1 MFKSKFGNLL
11 KVLSLLL
18 IFIFSIACKIKAQE
32 HFGGKITDTKGQ
44 AVAFAHIQLDKTGIG
59 TVSNKN
65 GDFKLRIP
73 HHIKVRTVNISSIG
87 YLPTSAELSSSN
99 QVIVLREDVRILK
112 EVTITPR
119 DYARE
124 LVEKAISR
132 IPDNYPVKAEMHTGF
147 LREKVWWEGH
157 ANAPAYLAESVL
169 KSNKQSYTDKH
180 EHGEVKLL
188 EGRKYEGEGLDTLT
202 SRIQGGAHHTHRFD
216 AVARREAF
224 LSHPDSYIYEITD
237 TTRLQNQDVFIVSF
251 KRKNNHGLV
260 YIIDSSFA
268 IIQVDFHYAE
278 FSSFS
283 LRDIGRKFLDYRASY
298 YLAEDGRYRLKHTDY
313 TTAFDRGKQ
322 QFVLHSEY
330 STTNISPEYEKIPY
344 LDRIHFGDI
353 LLQKTG
359 EYNPNFWKDYNIV
372 TADAEVD
379 SLFSLSVKLADRE
392 KSSQTSTGK
401 ARKITNTIFRL
412 SFSYELAYIPL
423 HIQNCA
429 YDLNVT
435 DINISGNS
443 GNQMIS
449 TYGIVSAIY
458 YRLKKDFSLGIKI
471 TDGFTKSR
479 VKSVDLAILKDININ
494 PAGRPIYITP
504 GLQAGYLTIRHFQ
517 KEYSFEN
524 SFNINKKFDSG
535 KMDIYL
541 QATGLRVQPTISIGI
556 EKNHRWQFMLTA
568 GYNIMLTYQ
577 QGLFLDETDQFF
589 LRQKKAFVKAFV
601 KDGRHGLTIHDNR
614 RLLRSNL
621 NFAIGVRL
629 RF

>member
-132 IPDNYPVKAEMHTGF
+132 IPDNYPAKAEMHTGF

-157 ANAPAYLAESVL
+157 AQTPVYIAESVL
-169 KSNKQSYTDKH
+169 RSAKEPYTEKH
-180 EHGEVKLL
+180 DHGIVKLL
-188 EGRKYEGEGLDTLT
+188 EGRKYEGKALDTL
-202 SRIQGGAHHTHRFD
+202 SYRIIGSAHHAHSFD

-224 LSHPDSYIYEITD
+224 LSNPNAYIYEITD
-237 TTRLQNQDVFIVSF
+237 TTRLQNQEVFIVSF
-251 KRKNNHGLV
+251 KKKRNHGHV

-268 IIQVDFHYAE
+268 IIQVNFHYKE

-283 LRDIGRKFLDYRASY
+283 FWDIGRKFMDYTTSY
-298 YLAEDGRYRLKHTDY
+298 YLAEDGRYRLKYTNY
-313 TTAFDRGKQ
+313 TTEFDRGKQ
-322 QFVLHSEY
+322 PFVLHSEY
-330 STTNISPEYEKIPY
+330 STTHISSEYEYIPY
-344 LDRIHFGDI
+344 LDRIQSGEI

-359 EYNPNFWKDYNIV
+359 EHDPDFWKDYNISIPD
-372 TADAEVD
+372 TKAD
-379 SLFSLSVKLADRE
+379 SLFRLSEKFANPKTSLQA
-392 KSSQTSTGK
+392 STGK
-401 ARKITNTIFRL
+401 SQKIIKALFRL
-412 SFSYELAYIPL
+412 SFSYELIYTPL
-423 HIQNCA
+423 HVQNYT
-429 YDLNVT
+429 YDLNVSN
-435 DINISGNS
+435 INVSGNS

-449 TYGIVSAIY
+449 TYGIVSGIY
-458 YRLKKDFSLGIKI
+458 YRLKRDFSLGIKT
-471 TDGFTKSR
+471 TDAFTKSR
-479 VKSVDLAILKDININ
+479 MKSIDLAIFKDININ
-494 PAGRPIYITP
+494 PAGRPVYITP
-504 GLQAGYLTIRHFQ
+504 GLQAGHLTIRHFQ
-517 KEYSFEN
+517 KEFSFEN
-524 SFNINKKFDSG
+524 SFNINSKKFDSG

-541 QATGLRVQPTISIGI
+541 QATGLRVLPTISIGM
-556 EKNHRWQFMLTA
+556 EKSHRWQFMLTA
-568 GYNIMLTYQ
+568 GYNMMLTYQ
-577 QGLFLDETDQFF
+577 HGLSLDETDEFF
-589 LRQKKAFVKAFV
+589 LKQKKTFV
-601 KDGRHGLTIHDNR
+601 KDERHGLTIHNNR
-614 RLLRSNL
+614 RLLRNSLNL
-621 NFAIGVRL
+621 SIGVKL
-629 RF
+629 SL